1 MICKSTL
8 LEENSHKTQP
18 HVVPVHCKVLE
29 PKNVQETDG
38 PARVLHFLGRG
49 LINGCIDLV
58 HNPHKE
64 PPVDALKG
72 DAAA

>member
-1 MICKSTL
+1 M
-8 LEENSHKTQP
+8 
-18 HVVPVHCKVLE
+18 VPVHRKVLE

-58 HNPHKE
+58 HNPHEE

-72 DAAA
+72 GAAA